1 MGRERRALLQVGLL
15 ALLLGAGLGLV
26 MLTEA
31 MIEATCGQRPTAA
44 HPFAAF
50 QLLLSG
56 STAGY
61 APIDGCEFP
70 VTPIRWLALGGLVVV
85 IGGAMAAMMAYARW
99 QGSDAAFIADLK
111 SRSGFATAREVR
123 KYFSASSVLR
133 NAKVLRPTLTRKPVP
148 ADVGWPLGES
158 RGVEVYIS
166 IEDSVVLEA
175 PPRGGKGFRVLIS
188 AILDW
193 SGPLITTSTTN
204 DNLTASYRSRQQRG
218 TVHVFDPQGVS
229 GLDRTLRYDP
239 IRGCADPLVASQ
251 RGRAIINGTALG
263 SSTTNGEWAEAAATI
278 LTMLLH
284 AAAVGNKTVAELHS
298 WGSSPGLARGAVDIL
313 RMDGAPGWGDS
324 LEAVLDGDPRQLGA
338 QWFGV
343 QSAVSPLAIPQIRE
357 NLTPRPGDEPF
368 DPATFLSGE
377 NTLYLL
383 GSSSGAGAMGGFLSA
398 MLDDIVEVARKIA
411 LASPGSRLP
420 LPLGLILDEIANM
433 FRWEALPR
441 VMADGGGRGICTLV
455 SLQALS
461 QAETS
466 WSAAEA
472 TTIWSAAT
480 ARILLGGAGDA
491 AHLRD
496 IESLLGTRE
505 RRREQRSW
513 NTEKIGHS
521 VSEQHEKIALM
532 TVDEIRRMPTGLGL
546 LTYRNRRPALLEL
559 DGWIDRKDAGAIT
572 AGKRQL
578 ESEQQTFFASR
589 G

>member
-1 MGRERRALLQVGLL
+1 
-15 ALLLGAGLGLV
+15 
-26 MLTEA
+26 
-31 MIEATCGQRPTAA
+31 
-44 HPFAAF
+44 
-50 QLLLSG
+50 
-56 STAGY
+56 
-61 APIDGCEFP
+61 
-70 VTPIRWLALGGLVVV
+70 
-85 IGGAMAAMMAYARW
+85 MAATIGYSRW
-99 QGSDAAFIADLK
+99 RQSDAAFVAELRD
-111 SRSGFATAREVR
+111 RAGFASAREVR
-123 KYFSASSVLR
+123 KYFSRASVLR
-133 NAKVLRPTLTRKPVP
+133 NAKMLRPALERKPVP
-148 ADVGWPLGES
+148 ADVGWPLGKS

-193 SGPLITTSTTN
+193 SGPVITTSTTN
-204 DNLTASYRSRQQRG
+204 DNLTATYRSRQKRG
-218 TVHVFDPQGVS
+218 TVYVFDPQRVS
-229 GLDRTLRYDP
+229 GLERTLRYDP
-239 IRGCADPLVASQ
+239 IRGCADPLVAAQ

-263 SSTTNGEWAEAAATI
+263 SSTNNGEWAEAAAGI

-284 AAAVGNKTVAELHS
+284 AAAVGRKSVDELHN

-313 RMDGAPGWGDS
+313 RMDGAAGWGDR
-324 LEAVLDGDPRQLGA
+324 LEAILDGDPRQLGA

-343 QSAVSPLAIPQIRE
+343 QGAVAPLAIPQIR
-357 NLTPRPGDEPF
+357 NALIPRRGDAPF
-368 DPATFLSGE
+368 DPEVFLQGE

-383 GSSSGAGAMGGFLSA
+383 GSSSGAAAMGGFLSA
-398 MLDDIVEVARKIA
+398 MLDDIVEVARKKA
-411 LASPGSRLP
+411 LASPNSRLP
-420 LPLGLILDEIANM
+420 MPLGLILDEIANM

-513 NTEKIGHS
+513 STEKTGHS

-532 TVDEIRRMPTGLGL
+532 TIDEIRRMPTGLGL

-559 DGWIDRKDAGAIT
+559 DGWIDRKDAGTIT
-572 AGKRQL
+572 AGKKQL
-578 ESEQQTFFASR
+578 ESEQQTYFASHR
-589 G
+589 